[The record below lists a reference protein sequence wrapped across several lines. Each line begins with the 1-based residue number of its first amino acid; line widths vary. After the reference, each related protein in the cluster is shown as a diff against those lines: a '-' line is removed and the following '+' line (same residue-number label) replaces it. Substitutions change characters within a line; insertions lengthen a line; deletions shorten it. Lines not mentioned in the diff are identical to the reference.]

1 MSYPTTPRL
10 LNLSACLLGLLWTT
24 AVAAQSAG
32 MLTDIE
38 KRDQAATM
46 VSWVSPEGGAGL
58 AARIRLITFNDFH
71 GRIEARQV
79 VNGGPGEPGR
89 PVGGAAVM
97 KAWIDSLVAQSPKD
111 AVIIAA
117 GDQIGGSPP
126 VSARAMRW
134 R

>member
-46 VSWVSPEGGAGL
+46 VSWVPS
-58 AARIRLITFNDFH
+58 
-71 GRIEARQV
+71 
-79 VNGGPGEPGR
+79 
-89 PVGGAAVM
+89 
-97 KAWIDSLVAQSPKD
+97 
-111 AVIIAA
+111 
-117 GDQIGGSPP
+117 
-126 VSARAMRW
+126 
-134 R
+134 